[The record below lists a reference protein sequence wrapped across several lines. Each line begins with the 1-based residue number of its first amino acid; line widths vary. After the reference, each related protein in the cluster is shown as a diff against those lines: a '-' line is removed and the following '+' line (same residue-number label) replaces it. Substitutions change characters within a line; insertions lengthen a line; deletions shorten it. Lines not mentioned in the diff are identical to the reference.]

1 MFKRILNWLFGS
13 KAKSNVI
20 GLDTYGWPEAE
31 KRMKEQGAICERW
44 AYKHLS
50 FYWSWHSESFVVVD
64 RIRNIV
70 ASFDP
75 ADPKNLPHTTASD
88 WRDKV

>member
-31 KRMKEQGAICERW
+31 KRMREQGVYMERW
-44 AYKHLS
+44 HDKGRVY
-50 FYWSWHSESFVVVD
+50 YWNKYIKKICVIDGYLDSE
-64 RIRNIV
+64 
-70 ASFDP
+70 FDP